1 MHTGVS
7 VMARFVVRHAHP
19 PERCPAQDPHEGAR
33 LLNHLSRE
41 NVARFGIHIQGEA
54 IVKGEH
60 TLYLIAETA
69 DESQLRRFLAP
80 FEEAGSV
87 DIFPASTSAAVAAS
101 GSCGAAVPVSEI
113 AALDPQDA
121 CQDAIEGGLVVRR
134 AHPLNCETSIP
145 ALIGGVVMPNARFY
159 LRNHFHMPTLDPET
173 YRLSVGG
180 LVERELSFSL
190 RELRGMRSQS
200 RIVTLECAGNGRAW
214 FDPPTEGEQWDLGA
228 VSSAEWTGVPVQA
241 VLARAGVVKRA
252 REVLFRGADR
262 GAVEGRADPIHFE
275 RSLRVDD
282 PNLNEAL
289 LAYAMNGE
297 ALSVAHGFP
306 LRLVVPGW
314 YAVTSI
320 KWLTEIALIEEPFRG
335 FFQADR
341 YCYEWSRE
349 GRIVSEPVDLQ
360 RVRALI
366 TEPNLDQSVARGDL
380 TIRGVAWSGAVG
392 IAQVEVRVG
401 EADWQ
406 TARIVSAPSR
416 GSWCRWE
423 LISHLDQPGIAT
435 IRVRATDLSGATQP
449 ERAEWNRL
457 GYGNNSIQRV
467 SIRVV

>member
-1 MHTGVS
+1 
-7 VMARFVVRHAHP
+7 MARFVVRHAHP
-19 PERCPAQDPHEGAR
+19 PERCSARDPYEGAK
-33 LLNHLSRE
+33 LLNRLSRG
-41 NVARFGIHIQGEA
+41 NAARFGVQIHGEA
-54 IVKGEH
+54 VVKGEH
-60 TLYLIAETA
+60 TLYLIAEAA

-80 FEEAGSV
+80 FEETGSL
-87 DIFPASTSAAVAAS
+87 DIFPASTCATVAAS
-101 GSCGAAVPVSEI
+101 GSCGAALPVSEI

-121 CQDAIEGGLVVRR
+121 CEEAIAGGLVVQR

-145 ALIGGVVMPNARFY
+145 ALIGGLVMPNARFY

-190 RELRGMRSQS
+190 HELREMRSQS
-200 RIVTLECAGNGRAW
+200 RIVTLECAGNGRAL
-214 FDPPTEGEQWDLGA
+214 FDPPAEGEKWDLGA
-228 VSSAEWTGVPVQA
+228 VSTAEWTGVPLRE
-241 VLARAGVVKRA
+241 VLARAGLLKTA

-275 RSLRVDD
+275 RSLPIDD
-282 PNLNEAL
+282 PNLDEAL

-297 ALSVAHGFP
+297 ALSVPHGFP

-320 KWLTEIALIEEPFRG
+320 KWLTEIALIQEPFRG

-341 YCYEWSRE
+341 YHYEWNRE
-349 GRIVSEPVDLQ
+349 GRVVSEPVELQ

-366 TEPNLDQSVARGDL
+366 TEPNLDQPVPRGDL
-380 TIRGVAWSGAVG
+380 TIRGVAWSGAAG
-392 IAQVEVRVG
+392 IAQLEVRVG
-401 EADWQ
+401 EGDWQ
-406 TARIVSAPSR
+406 AARIASAPMR
-416 GSWCRWE
+416 GSWCWWE
-423 LISHLDQPGIAT
+423 LMTHLDQPGVVT
-435 IRVRATDLSGATQP
+435 IRARATDLAGTTQP

-467 SIRVV
+467 SIRVI

>member
-1 MHTGVS
+1 
-7 VMARFVVRHAHP
+7 MARFMVRHAHP
-19 PERCPAQDPHEGAR
+19 PERCPARDPYEGAK
-33 LLNHLSRE
+33 LLNHLSRG
-41 NVARFGIHIQGEA
+41 NVARFGVRIHGEA
-54 IVKGEH
+54 VVKGEH
-60 TLYLIAETA
+60 TLYMIAEAA

-80 FEEAGSV
+80 FDKAGSV
-87 DIFPASTSAAVAAS
+87 DIFPASTYAAVAAS
-101 GSCGAAVPVSEI
+101 GSCDAAVPASKI
-113 AALDPQDA
+113 TQALDPQDA
-121 CQDAIEGGLVVRR
+121 CEDAIEGGLVVLR

-145 ALIGGVVMPNARFY
+145 ELIGGVVMPNARFY
-159 LRNHFHMPTLDPET
+159 LRNHFHMPTLDPES

-190 RELRGMRSQS
+190 HELRGMRSQS
-200 RIVTLECAGNGRAW
+200 RIVTLECAGNGRAL
-214 FDPPTEGEQWDLGA
+214 FDPPAEGEKWNLGA
-228 VSSAEWTGVPVQA
+228 VSTAEWTGVPVRE
-241 VLARAGVVKRA
+241 VLARAGVLKRA

-275 RSLRVDD
+275 RSLRIED
-282 PNLNEAL
+282 PNLDEAL

-297 ALSVAHGFP
+297 ALSVPHGFP

-341 YCYEWSRE
+341 YHYEWNRE
-349 GRIVSEPVDLQ
+349 GRVVSETVDLQ

-366 TEPNLDQSVARGDL
+366 TEPNLDQLVPRGDL
-380 TIRGVAWSGAVG
+380 TIRGVAWSGAAG

-401 EADWQ
+401 EGDWQ
-406 TARIVSAPSR
+406 AARIVSAPSR
-416 GSWCRWE
+416 GSWCWWE
-423 LISHLDQPGIAT
+423 LMTHLDQPGIVT
-435 IRVRATDLSGATQP
+435 IRARATDLVGATQP

-467 SIRVV
+467 SIRVI